1 MSKCLFYFIS
11 TVNMDKK
18 DFQPI
23 SEIGFPKL
31 IDRIKNYNG
40 ISNPH
45 VIEGIGDDS
54 AVFNSEQNLQNLV
67 SSEIFLEGVHF
78 DLTYHPFKHL
88 GFKVVTSAVSDI
100 YAMNGIPGQLL
111 VNVALPNA
119 YSVQMVEQF
128 YEGVD
133 AACKDYEIQL
143 TGGDTTASHQ
153 LLAISVTSV
162 GTVENDKITYRSGAK
177 HNDAICVSGDLGAA
191 LAGLR
196 ILMREKKEW
205 KEKGEDTF
213 QPDLKNYEY
222 VVGKQLVP
230 AARKDLIQLFHKN
243 NIKPS
248 SMIDVTQGL
257 ISDVRSLAESSNLGV
272 QLHSPAVPITL
283 DTRNVADEMAEDVDK
298 YAFYGGEDY
307 ELLFTLCENDVDAL
321 TDVCDDFTIIG
332 KMTKE
337 FKQIKINT
345 GENKTIE
352 IDV

>member
-1 MSKCLFYFIS
+1 
-11 TVNMDKK
+11 MDRNE
-18 DFQPI
+18 FQPI

-31 IDRIKNYNG
+31 IQSIKEYEG
-40 ISNPH
+40 FSNPA
-45 VIEGIGDDS
+45 VIKGIGDDA
-54 AVFNSEQNLQNLV
+54 AVFKTDDNKLNLI

-88 GFKVVTSAVSDI
+88 GYKVVTSAVSDI
-100 YAMNGIPGQLL
+100 YAMNGIPQQLL

-128 YEGVD
+128 YKGVE
-133 AACKDYEIQL
+133 AACKDYEVQL

-162 GTVENDKITYRSGAK
+162 GDVVKEQITYRTGAN
-177 HNDAICVSGDLGAA
+177 HEDAICVSGDLGAA

-205 KEKGEDTF
+205 KDKGEETF
-213 QPDLKNYEY
+213 QPDLENYEY

-230 AARKDLIQLFHKN
+230 AARKDIIDLFHSN

-257 ISDVRSLAESSNLGV
+257 LPDVRSLALSAGLGV
-272 QLHSPAVPITL
+272 ELHSPAVPIML

-307 ELLFTLCENDVDAL
+307 ELLFTLNEKDVNRFS
-321 TDVCDDFTIIG
+321 TVCDDFTIIG
-332 KMTKE
+332 KMTNE
-337 FKQIKINT
+337 YDQIKINT

>member
-1 MSKCLFYFIS
+1 
-11 TVNMDKK
+11 MDKN

-31 IDRIKNYNG
+31 IEKFEKYKG
-40 ISNPH
+40 AEISN
-45 VIEGIGDDS
+45 VIKGIGDDS
-54 AVFNSEQNLQNLV
+54 AVFKTDEDKLNLL

-88 GFKVVTSAVSDI
+88 GYKVVTSAVSDI
-100 YAMNGIPGQLL
+100 YAMNGIPSQLL
-111 VNVALPNA
+111 VDVALPNA

-128 YEGVD
+128 YEGLE
-133 AACKDYEIQL
+133 AACKDYGIQL

-153 LLAISVTSV
+153 LLAIAVTSF
-162 GTVENDKITYRSGAK
+162 GTVEKDKISYRSGAE
-177 HNDAICVSGDLGAA
+177 NSDAVCVSGDLGAA

-205 KEKGEDTF
+205 KEKGEDSF
-213 QPDLKNYEY
+213 QPDLEKYEY
-222 VVGKQLVP
+222 VVSKQLVP
-230 AARKDLIQLFHKN
+230 AARKDIIELFYEN

-257 ISDVRSLAESSNLGV
+257 ISDIRSIASSSGLGV
-272 QLHSPAVPITL
+272 QLHSPAVPIML

-298 YAFYGGEDY
+298 YAFYGGEDF
-307 ELLFTLCENDVDAL
+307 ELLFTLNENEVN
-321 TDVCDDFTIIG
+321 TFSKVCDDFTVIG
-332 KMTKE
+332 KMTNE
-337 FKQIKINT
+337 FDQIKINT

>member
-1 MSKCLFYFIS
+1 
-11 TVNMDKK
+11 MDKNE
-18 DFQPI
+18 FQPI

-31 IDRIKNYNG
+31 IERISEYKGFPNSK
-40 ISNPH
+40 I
-45 VIEGIGDDS
+45 IKGIGDDA
-54 AVFNSEQNLQNLV
+54 AVFESDNDRLNLI

-88 GFKVVTSAVSDI
+88 GYKVVTSAVSDI
-100 YAMNGIPGQLL
+100 YAMNGTPGQLL

-128 YEGVD
+128 YEGVE
-133 AACKDYEIQL
+133 AACKDYEVQL

-162 GTVENDKITYRSGAK
+162 GEVEKDNVTYRNGAK
-177 HNDAICVSGDLGAA
+177 NNDAVCVSGDLGAA

-205 KEKGEDTF
+205 KEKGGEAF
-213 QPDLKNYEY
+213 QPDLENYEY
-222 VVGKQLVP
+222 VVSKQLVP
-230 AARKDLIQLFHKN
+230 AARKDIIELFHQKT
-243 NIKPS
+243 IKPS

-257 ISDVRSLAESSNLGV
+257 VSDVRSIAVNSGLGV
-272 QLHSPAVPITL
+272 QLHSPAVPIML
-283 DTRNVADEMAEDVDK
+283 DTRKVADEMAEDVDK

-307 ELLFTLCENDVDAL
+307 ELLFTINEKEVNAL
-321 TDVCDDFTIIG
+321 SEVCDDFTVIG
-332 KMTKE
+332 KMTNE
-337 FKQIKINT
+337 YDQIKINT

>member
-1 MSKCLFYFIS
+1 M
-11 TVNMDKK
+11 NEQ
-18 DFQPI
+18 DFKPI

-31 IDRIKNYNG
+31 IKKIENYCGFINPRILK
-40 ISNPH
+40 
-45 VIEGIGDDS
+45 GIGDDS
-54 AVFNSEQNLQNLV
+54 AVFETEENKLNLA

-88 GFKVVTSAVSDI
+88 GYKVVTAAVSDI
-100 YAMNGIPGQLL
+100 YAMNGVPSQLL

-133 AACKDYEIQL
+133 AACKDYSIQL

-153 LLAISVTSV
+153 LLAISVTSL
-162 GTVENDKITYRSGAK
+162 GNVERESITYRTGAR
-177 HNDAICVSGDLGAA
+177 NQDAICVSGDLGAA

-205 KEKGEDTF
+205 KEKGGDAF
-213 QPDLKNYEY
+213 QPDLQEYEY
-222 VVGKQLVP
+222 VVSKQLVP
-230 AARKDLIQLFHKN
+230 AARRDIIELFHEHQ
-243 NIKPS
+243 IKPS

-257 ISDVRSLAESSNLGV
+257 VSDIRSIAESSGLGV
-272 QLHSPAVPITL
+272 QLHSPAVPIML

-307 ELLFTLCENDVDAL
+307 ELLFTLDEKSVNAFSKI
-321 TDVCDDFTIIG
+321 CDDFTVIG
-332 KMTKE
+332 KMTNE
-337 FKQIKINT
+337 FNEININT

>member
-1 MSKCLFYFIS
+1 
-11 TVNMDKK
+11 MDKNE
-18 DFQPI
+18 FQQI

-31 IDRIKNYNG
+31 IDKIRKYDGFSHPQVIK
-40 ISNPH
+40 
-45 VIEGIGDDS
+45 GIGDDA
-54 AVFNSEQNLQNLV
+54 AVFKSDENKLNLI

-88 GFKVVTSAVSDI
+88 GYKVVTSAVSDI
-100 YAMNGIPGQLL
+100 YAMNGIPSQLL

-128 YEGVD
+128 YVGVE

-153 LLAISVTSV
+153 LLAVSVTSV
-162 GTVENDKITYRSGAK
+162 GEVDKSKITYRSGAK
-177 HNDAICVSGDLGAA
+177 NDDAVCVSGDLGAA

-205 KEKGEDTF
+205 KEKGEEAF
-213 QPDLKNYEY
+213 QPDLQNYEY
-222 VVGKQLVP
+222 VVSKQLVP
-230 AARKDLIQLFHKN
+230 AARKDIIDLFQQN
-243 NIKPS
+243 NLKPS

-257 ISDVRSLAESSNLGV
+257 ISDVRSLAASSGLGV
-272 QLHSPAVPITL
+272 QLHSPAVPIML
-283 DTRNVADEMAEDVDK
+283 DTRDVADEMAEDVDK

-307 ELLFTLCENDVDAL
+307 ELLFTLNEDAVNAFSK
-321 TDVCDDFTIIG
+321 VCDDFTIIG
-332 KMTKE
+332 KMTNE
-337 FKQIKINT
+337 SDLIKINT